1 MPTDST
7 SAWNEQIQQRE
18 LRISQAQADLR
29 QELSST
35 VQRING
41 AKLRPADLVIGV
53 MTTNAQARRILGND
67 KEGDITLEAIV
78 RVADLLGCTVHIELR
93 RK

>member
-18 LRISQAQADLR
+18 LRISQAQTDLR
-29 QELSST
+29 QELAST
-35 VQRING
+35 VQKING

-53 MTTNAQARRILGND
+53 MTTNAQARRILGYD